1 MINTFKT
8 TLFIILIS
16 IITIFSNFNNIK
28 SSKVDLINDY
38 SYNNVNLSDTSLIST
53 DTIRYIELDTSSII
67 IDNNFTEMILNSF
80 IQDAFK
86 NGLDSA
92 EVKKH
97 IKKLDAI
104 IIADLSEEDNLG
116 LTAFKPDS
124 LSPTGLRGLIL
135 IDYNLLNNYDL
146 YMFTLYHEL
155 GHWFSL
161 PHCDCENSIM
171 IAEYNKESTYEV
183 LANWDKYVKKLMRD
197 IKKTH
202 KKNSKFIYPDSSIAT
217 RANYHNCNHNH

>member
-155 GHWFSL
+155 GH
-161 PHCDCENSIM
+161 
-171 IAEYNKESTYEV
+171 
-183 LANWDKYVKKLMRD
+183 
-197 IKKTH
+197 
-202 KKNSKFIYPDSSIAT
+202 
-217 RANYHNCNHNH
+217 